1 MKFCLV
7 DQELGLNIF
16 RKVLENIL
24 PFVIKHLA
32 SMLVFSGGSWY
43 FSLGGQV
50 FEKLGVVENILGSHT
65 QKNTG

>member
-32 SMLVFSGGSWY
+32 SMLVLDKDLAVIATMF
-43 FSLGGQV
+43 
-50 FEKLGVVENILGSHT
+50 
-65 QKNTG
+65 